1 MISKEILDGGVC
13 VFQDDN
19 LYKFTSDA
27 VLLSKFIKCKKSEV
41 VADFC
46 AGSGI
51 VGLNFFALNKNLVKS
66 LDFFEI
72 QAPFCDLINKSIG
85 YNNLTEIAK
94 VHNTR
99 VQDIASIHYEKYSL
113 ITCNP
118 PYFKPTDSK
127 EGENIS
133 VKTARE
139 EIFLTLEELISK
151 ASKCLKFG
159 GRLALV
165 HVTDRLVDTLTL
177 MRKYNIEPKKLQF
190 ISAKDKAPYLF
201 IVEGAKGGKGGLKVL
216 KGGEN

>member
-13 VFQDDN
+13 VFQDDE

-27 VLLSKFIKCKKSEV
+27 VLLSRFIKCKKGEV

-51 VGLNFFALNKNLVKS
+51 VGLNFYALNKNLVKS
-66 LDFFEI
+66 VDFFEI
-72 QAPFCDLINKSIG
+72 QTPFCNLINKSIEENG
-85 YNNLTEIAK
+85 LNDISKVYNLKI
-94 VHNTR
+94 
-99 VQDIASIHYEKYSL
+99 QDIGVDYNEKYSL

-118 PYFKPTDSK
+118 PYFKSTEIK
-127 EGENIS
+127 EGDNLS

-139 EIFLTLEELISK
+139 ELFLTLEELIRR

-159 GRLALV
+159 GRLGLV
-165 HVTDRLVDTLTL
+165 HITDRLVDVISL

-190 ISAKDKAPYLF
+190 ISAKNKAPYLF
-201 IVEGAKGGKGGLKVL
+201 LIEGAKGGKSGLKVL
-216 KGGEN
+216 EGGEN